1 MIDEKKLIECLKHD
15 ISCFE
20 TEGKK
25 VSELYLRVDDM
36 LRMIKGQPKIGRW
49 ITCSERM
56 PESEKDVEITYVRK
70 HWKTGEPLYF
80 TARAFYEDGTM
91 TTETSSFNWDD
102 TDNWEYKEEKDYH
115 VIPEGWFE
123 SVSFVEEFGAVDV
136 PVIAWREIAE
146 SYRPE
151 EEDQEVSEE

>member
-1 MIDEKKLIECLKHD
+1 MIDEKKLIQCLKHD

-20 TEGKK
+20 AEGKK

-36 LRMIKGQPKIGRW
+36 LRMIKGQPKIGGW
-49 ITCSERM
+49 IPCSERM
-56 PESEKDVEITYVRK
+56 PESEKDVEITYVSK
-70 HWKTGEPLYF
+70 QWKTGEPLYF
-80 TARAFYEDGTM
+80 IARAFYEDGTM

-102 TDNWEYKEEKDYH
+102 TDHWEYDEEKDYH

-123 SVSFVEEFGAVDV
+123 SVSFAEEFGAVDM

-146 SYRPE
+146 PYRTE